1 MPPPHFF
8 IKKVDNILDPFA
20 NTNLNRIK
28 FGIKLGPGTCRD
40 ELCTPEHEAS
50 QYFDG
55 NSENKMFFRIGV
67 DVGGTNT
74 DSAVIDVRAVK
85 ERSRGVLATCK
96 TSTTPNV
103 TEGIATAIESVLAES
118 KVSRDQILNV
128 AIGTTHF
135 VNAVVEGDAR
145 RLSRVAVVRLCGP
158 YTKKNP
164 PFSDMPY
171 SLRDVIE
178 WETHYYLDGGLEI
191 DGREIRPLDVE
202 QIKATGAAI
211 HEAGIR
217 SVAVVGVFSALDHE
231 GKHEERC
238 KALMLEQFPDLSI
251 VCSHTIGGPGLLAR
265 ENATI
270 LNASILSF
278 AHKTMQGF
286 ERAMNKLDLTCP
298 LYITQNDGTLMDA
311 ATAAL
316 IPVKT
321 FASGP
326 TNSLMGAAFLQ
337 GLDLGNKFLA
347 EEQVIVVDIGG
358 TTTDVCALLPSGFP
372 RQAAQFVEVGG
383 VRTAFSMPEVLSI
396 GLGGG
401 SRVKVDA
408 KTNKISVGPGSVAH
422 RLTQDSMVF
431 GGNTMT
437 ATDIVASD
445 GSTGIGDAKL
455 AATISVTTTEGA
467 KAEIK
472 RLLEKAIDGMKVSA
486 APVAVLLVGGGS
498 IILTEELAG
507 VSRCLRPPHYDSANA
522 VGAAIAKVAGEV
534 DIIEVLAGR
543 DEDSVVEAVKQ
554 MAIDE
559 AIANGASKDDV
570 QLIDVKKIPLQYVTN
585 KATRLVMKA
594 VGSLVL
600 PDPAISK
607 GKESKLPTEI
617 NEIQVPEEELAKS
630 DALNRRFGSMTKPTL
645 GIELIKYRPDI
656 RDGVW
661 HICPIDVEL
670 ISVGTGILGTGGG
683 GEIFPHARCTPA
695 NIMKGSS
702 YNMALFVLDILRKG
716 GKITVIPPSSL
727 KDSDICVFGAGY
739 GAPSVSDERIPS
751 GDEVF
756 AAIDGLNI
764 VLGHQEF
771 QGIVADEIGGGN
783 GIVTFPS
790 SAHYNKPVVDCDLMG
805 RAYPTMEHGTPYAYG
820 HPITPCS
827 TADGKGNVAVV
838 MSAESNTKVEG
849 LLRTACIEMGNSTAV
864 AGRPL
869 TGDVIRDF
877 AVPNTVSQSWFLGRA
892 VHLARQTKLD
902 FIEAIN
908 EVTPVK
914 LLYTGKIVDV
924 TRDVSRGYTIGRC
937 LIAPLSDDEKE
948 SEGAGPEKETRCMSI
963 PFQNEYLAASLVGS
977 DGNPD
982 DEQNICIVPDLISI
996 LGQDGEALGSPEL
1009 RYGLKVRVIA
1019 MPAHPLWTG
1028 SEQGLKVG
1036 GPEFFGLGTSST
1048 WKSIG
1053 AYKLPKS
1060 VFEVFGQP

>member
-1 MPPPHFF
+1 
-8 IKKVDNILDPFA
+8 
-20 NTNLNRIK
+20 
-28 FGIKLGPGTCRD
+28 
-40 ELCTPEHEAS
+40 
-50 QYFDG
+50 
-55 NSENKMFFRIGV
+55 MFFRIGV

-74 DSAVIDVRAVK
+74 DSAILDARAVK
-85 ERSRGVLATCK
+85 EESRGILATCK

-118 KVSRDQILNV
+118 KVPQDQILNV

-145 RLSRVAVVRLCGP
+145 RLSRVATVRLCGP
-158 YTKKNP
+158 YTRKNP

-171 SLRDVIE
+171 ALRDVIE
-178 WETHYYLDGGLEI
+178 GPHFYLDGGLEI
-191 DGREIRPLDVE
+191 DGRDIRSLDVE
-202 QIKATGAAI
+202 QIKTTAAAI
-211 HEAGIR
+211 HETGIR

-270 LNASILSF
+270 LNSSILSF
-278 AHKTMQGF
+278 AHKTIQGF
-286 ERAMNKLDLTCP
+286 ENAMEKIGLRCP
-298 LYITQNDGTLMDA
+298 LYLTQNDGTLLDA
-311 ATAAL
+311 AMAAL
-316 IPVKT
+316 SPVKT

-337 GLDLGNKFLA
+337 GLDLGNKLLV
-347 EEQVIVVDIGG
+347 EEQIIVVDIGG
-358 TTTDVCALLPSGFP
+358 TTTDVCALLSSGFP
-372 RQAAQFVEVGG
+372 RQASNFVEVGG

-401 SRVKVDA
+401 SRVRVDTITKKV
-408 KTNKISVGPGSVAH
+408 SVGPGSVAY
-422 RLTQDSMVF
+422 RLTEDAMVF
-431 GGNTMT
+431 GGNIMT
-437 ATDIVASD
+437 ATDIVVSD
-445 GSTGIGDAKL
+445 GSASIGDAQLVASLSGSTAK
-455 AATISVTTTEGA
+455 AA

-507 VSRCLRPPHYDSANA
+507 VSRCLRPPHHDSANA
-522 VGAAIAKVAGEV
+522 VGAAVAKVAGEV
-534 DIIEVLAGR
+534 DVIEVLAGR
-543 DEDSVVEAVKQ
+543 DEYSVVESVKQ
-554 MAIDE
+554 RVIDA
-559 AIANGASKDDV
+559 AIANGASEEDL
-570 QLIDVKKIPLQYVTN
+570 QLVEVKKIPLQYVTN

-600 PDPAISK
+600 PDPEKWKERKSK
-607 GKESKLPTEI
+607 FKVGTNGGRTPVK
-617 NEIQVPEEELAKS
+617 ELAKS
-630 DALNRRFGSMTKPTL
+630 EVPSRFGNMTKPTM
-645 GIELIKYRPDI
+645 GIDLVQYRPDV
-656 RDGVW
+656 RAGVW
-661 HICPIDVEL
+661 HISPIDVEL
-670 ISVGTGILGTGGG
+670 IAVGTGILGTGGG
-683 GEIFPHARCTPA
+683 
-695 NIMKGSS
+695 GSS

-716 GKITVIPPSSL
+716 GKVTVIPPSSL

-751 GDEVF
+751 GDEVL
-756 AAIDGLNI
+756 AAIDGLNT
-764 VLGHQEF
+764 VLGYKEF

-783 GIVTFPS
+783 GLVTFPS
-790 SAHYNKPVVDCDLMG
+790 SAYYNTPVVDCDLMG
-805 RAYPTMEHGTPYAYG
+805 RAYPSLEHGTPYVYG

-838 MSAESNTKVEG
+838 VSAESNGKVES
-849 LLRTACIEMGNSTAV
+849 LLRTACIEMGNATAV

-877 AVPNTVSQSWFLGRA
+877 AVPNTLSLAYFLGHA
-892 VHLARQTKLD
+892 VHLARETKLD
-902 FIEAIN
+902 FIKAIN
-908 EVTPVK
+908 KITPVK

-924 TRDVSRGYTIGRC
+924 TRDVSRGYTMGRC
-937 LIAPLSDDEKE
+937 LIAPLSEDNEE
-948 SEGAGPEKETRCMSI
+948 SEGTIPEKQTRHMTI
-963 PFQNEYLAASLVGS
+963 PFQNEYLAASLV
-977 DGNPD
+977 DAD
-982 DEQNICIVPDLISI
+982 DSTAAEETVCIVPDLISI
-996 LGQDGEALGSPEL
+996 LGQDGEAVGSPEL

-1028 SEQGLKVG
+1028 SEQGLKIG

-1048 WKSIG
+1048 WKSI
-1053 AYKLPKS
+1053 ADYKLPKS
-1060 VFEVFGQP
+1060 VFDMFGRP

>member
-1 MPPPHFF
+1 
-8 IKKVDNILDPFA
+8 
-20 NTNLNRIK
+20 
-28 FGIKLGPGTCRD
+28 
-40 ELCTPEHEAS
+40 
-50 QYFDG
+50 
-55 NSENKMFFRIGV
+55 MFFRIGV

-74 DSAVIDVRAVK
+74 DSAILDVRAVK
-85 ERSRGVLATCK
+85 EESRGVLATCK

-103 TEGIATAIESVLAES
+103 TEGIANAIESVLAES
-118 KVSRDQILNV
+118 KVPRDQILNV

-145 RLSRVAVVRLCGP
+145 RLSRVATVRLCGP

-171 SLRDVIE
+171 ALRDVIE
-178 WETHYYLDGGLEI
+178 GPHFYLDGGLEI
-191 DGREIRPLDVE
+191 DGREIRPLNVE
-202 QIKATGAAI
+202 QIKATAAAI
-211 HEAGIR
+211 YEAGIR

-238 KALMLEQFPDLSI
+238 KALMLQEYPDVSI

-286 ERAMNKLDLTCP
+286 ERAMDKLGLRCP

-316 IPVKT
+316 APVKT

-326 TNSLMGAAFLQ
+326 TNSLMGAAFLE
-337 GLDLGNKFLA
+337 GLDLSNKLHA
-347 EEQVIVVDIGG
+347 EEQIIVVDIGG

-372 RQAAQFVEVGG
+372 RQAANFVEVGG

-401 SRVKVDA
+401 SRVKLDTT
-408 KTNKISVGPGSVAH
+408 TNKVSVGPGSVAH
-422 RLTQDSMVF
+422 RLTQDAMTF

-437 ATDIVASD
+437 ATDIIVSD
-445 GSTGIGDAKL
+445 GGASIGDAKL
-455 AATISVTTTEGA
+455 VASIPDPTIKAA

-472 RLLEKAIDGMKVSA
+472 RLLEKAIDGMKVSS
-486 APVAVLLVGGGS
+486 APVVVLLVGGGS

-507 VSRCLRPPHYDSANA
+507 VSRCLRPPHHDSANA

-554 MAIDE
+554 RAIDA
-559 AIANGASKDDV
+559 AIAKGASKEDV
-570 QLIDVKKIPLQYVTN
+570 RLVEVKKIPLQYVTN

-600 PDPAISK
+600 PDPQTWKRKEAKISIETN
-607 GKESKLPTEI
+607 GGRT
-617 NEIQVPEEELAKS
+617 PEEEVAKS
-630 DALNRRFGSMTKPTL
+630 DMPSIQLGSMTKPTL
-645 GIELIKYRPDI
+645 GTDLSQYRPDVRGGI
-656 RDGVW
+656 W
-661 HICPIDVEL
+661 HVSPIDVEL
-670 ISVGTGILGTGGG
+670 IAVGTGILGTGGG
-683 GEIFPHARCTPA
+683 
-695 NIMKGSS
+695 GSS

-716 GKITVIPPSSL
+716 GNITVIPPSSL
-727 KDSDICVFGAGY
+727 RDSDICVFGAGY

-756 AAIDGLNI
+756 AAIDGLNT
-764 VLGHQEF
+764 VLGHKEF

-783 GIVTFPS
+783 GLVTFPS
-790 SAHYNKPVVDCDLMG
+790 SAFYQKPVVDCDLMG
-805 RAYPTMEHGTPYAYG
+805 RAYPTMEHGTPYVYG

-838 MSAESNTKVEG
+838 VSAESNSKVES

-877 AVPNTVSQSWFLGRA
+877 AVPNTLSQSFFLGRA

-902 FIEAIN
+902 FIKAIN

-924 TRDVSRGYTIGRC
+924 TRDVSRGYTMGRC
-937 LIAPLSDDEKE
+937 LIAPLSGEEDE
-948 SEGAGPEKETRCMSI
+948 SEMNLPKTQTGHMSI
-963 PFQNEYLAASLVGS
+963 PFQNEYLAAFLVDA
-977 DGNPD
+977 DGKSAV
-982 DEQNICIVPDLISI
+982 EETVCIVPDLISI

-1053 AYKLPKS
+1053 KYKLPKS
-1060 VFEVFGQP
+1060 VFDVFGQS